1 MSRRLTVS
9 RRIALGFLL
18 IIAVMAGLAA
28 NSWMDFTTIGRSL
41 DELIHTSDSASGLQ
55 QLSGQITADGY
66 AIDELVISTDEREM
80 TQAKGLLAAS
90 RDKLVA
96 MEQQAGESDL
106 HDSLGE
112 ALLLFDNYA
121 KGVETAIGFSQQINK
136 IWKEV
141 SGGTGDFAS
150 VLTPLA
156 EGRVLSGDGRGAVD
170 ATQILGEITD
180 LQRQNASLYNAA
192 GPGLTPQVAREL
204 NGMASDLDSAF
215 DTVTVHLRLLRSR
228 APAAEAALLNQM
240 MPGLAAYVTTSRTLD
255 KLLVSRASTRTS
267 VIAPAR
273 KRLTDQLTEIS
284 QNALQTQQNLASTAL
299 ADSKA
304 TTVRQTA
311 GGVIGVILA
320 LVIAFWIIRSTVPA
334 IVRLTGAMQSL
345 ATGDLSVDVPDT
357 QRHDEIG
364 IMARTLQVF
373 KENALQIERLHQD
386 QAALSEQA
394 ARDKRDTLAK
404 VADGFET
411 SVKSLVERLSSSAQ
425 AMERSAQSLA
435 TISDQT
441 THQASAVAA
450 AVEQASANVRSVAA
464 ASEEMASSIA
474 EIGRQTTQSLQVS
487 QSAVDAAKRTAHDV
501 DRMAASAQSI
511 GEVVAL
517 IKSIAAQTNL
527 LALNATIEAAR
538 AGEAGRGF
546 AVVASEVKNLATQ
559 TAQATEEITEYIATV
574 QTSTANSVT
583 AMKDIGAVITEIN
596 QITTAIGAAVE
607 EQDASTRE
615 ISRNV
620 QEAARGTQEVSSN
633 ISDVDDSVR
642 HSSHE
647 AKVVLEAAMTLAVDA
662 EAVAKA
668 INSFLREVR
677 AA

>member
-18 IIAVMAGLAA
+18 IILVMVGLAA
-28 NSWMDFTTIGRSL
+28 NSWLDFTTIGRSL
-41 DELIHTSDSASGLQ
+41 SELITTSDSATHLE
-55 QLSGQITADGY
+55 QLSSQITTEGF
-66 AIDELVISTDEREM
+66 AIDDLVISTDDNAM
-80 TQAKGLLAAS
+80 TQAKGILAGA
-90 RDKLVA
+90 RETLNAVQ
-96 MEQQAGESDL
+96 EQAADADVR
-106 HDSLGE
+106 DSLSQ
-112 ALLLFDNYA
+112 AVLLFDNYT
-121 KGVETAIGFSQQINK
+121 KGVETAIGFTQQINK
-136 IWKEV
+136 IWPEV
-141 SGGTGDFAS
+141 AKGTGDFAS
-150 VLTPLA
+150 VLTPLS
-156 EGRVLSGDGRGAVD
+156 EGRVLAGDGRGAVD
-170 ATQILGEITD
+170 ATVLLGEITD
-180 LQRQNASLYNAA
+180 LQRQTTSLYNAA
-192 GPGLTPQVAREL
+192 GPGLTPQIAREL
-204 NGMASDLDSAF
+204 SHVASDLDSAF
-215 DTVTVHLRLLRSR
+215 DTVGVHLRLLRSH
-228 APAAEAALLNQM
+228 APATEADLLTKM
-240 MPGLAAYVTTSRTLD
+240 MPGLAAYADAARQLD
-255 KLLVSRASTRTS
+255 KLLINRAAARVQ
-267 VIAPAR
+267 VIEPAR

-284 QNALQTQQNLASTAL
+284 RSAQQTQQDLASIAL

-304 TTVRQTA
+304 TTVRQTM
-311 GGVIGVILA
+311 GGIVGIVLA
-320 LVIAFWIIRSTVPA
+320 LVIAVWIIRSTVPA
-334 IVRLTGAMQSL
+334 IVRLTGAMQRL
-345 ATGDLSVDVPDT
+345 ATGDLDVDVPDT
-357 QRHDEIG
+357 TRRDEIG

-373 KENALQIERLHQD
+373 KENAGQIDRLHQE
-386 QAALSEQA
+386 QAAMSEQA
-394 ARDKRDTLAK
+394 ARDKREALAR

-411 SVKSLVERLSSSAQ
+411 SVKSLVERLTTSAQ

-435 TISDQT
+435 IISEQT
-441 THQASAVAA
+441 TQQASAVAA

-474 EIGRQTTQSLQVS
+474 EIGRQTMSSLQVS

-501 DRMAASAQSI
+501 DQIAASAQSI

-559 TAQATEEITEYIATV
+559 TAQATEEITEYISTV
-574 QTSTANSVT
+574 QNSTANSVT

-642 HSSHE
+642 HSSDE
-647 AKVVLEAAMTLAVDA
+647 AKTVLEAAMALAYDA
-662 EAVAKA
+662 EEVAKA
-668 INSFLREVR
+668 IDAFLREVR